1 MTNISFMKYFLT
13 SLILLI
19 SLSTHSQDRF
29 DVSSESEFESALSS
43 AGAGDSIVW
52 ESGTYSNVFIDITK
66 NGVIVTADVA
76 GAVIFNGASKVEI
89 DGDDVTLSGLQ
100 FVGGNIGTSHVI
112 RIWGS
117 DVLITQINIADYT
130 CYKYLIVDED
140 SQRTTISYSNFEN
153 RLNLDDQNILSI
165 LVDAAQPGF
174 HKVQYCSFK
183 NFEGTGNDLGI
194 EPIRIG
200 VSSQGQF
207 DSRTIVEYCYFTNC
221 DGDGELISN
230 KASQNVIR
238 YNTFEENTKAEL
250 VLRHGDEAI
259 VYGNFF
265 LNNMGGVRVREGSGH
280 YIFNNYF
287 SNLDRRS
294 IYLQNESSDPLSD
307 IHVYFNTIVNSA
319 EMILGSDGSNPP
331 TNVTIANN
339 IFTEPTDAL
348 FEDATGNETWIGNL
362 SFGTLGITR
371 PSGLDDVDPKLSANS
386 EGYVQPD
393 SDSPVIAAAEDGYP
407 DIPLYSGLDYDNEVL
422 LDLMKQSRPASIAD
436 KDLGASEYSSSV
448 VVQPHATEE
457 NTGPTYLQEIEGFT
471 ININQATGGEIVVDP
486 VLQGYPDGTVV
497 TFTAVP
503 DAGFEFTGWIGSITG
518 TENPTSLTMTQ
529 DVIVGAEFL
538 ANVLNAP
545 ETEGL
550 SIYPNPA
557 DDLLRIHTTEDY
569 SNANLT
575 ILSLSGKV
583 ILSAEKQMTS
593 DSLQFDIS
601 EMDAGT
607 YILEVTFNFGTGNSS
622 DKHRLKFVKN

>member
-1 MTNISFMKYFLT
+1 MKHT
-13 SLILLI
+13 ITTILVLI
-19 SLSTHSQDRF
+19 SLLTHSQDRF

-43 AGAGDSIVW
+43 ASSGDSIVW
-52 ESGTYSNVFIDITK
+52 ESGTYSNVFMDITK

-174 HKVQYCSFK
+174 HKIQYCSFK

-280 YIFNNYF
+280 YIYNNYF
-287 SNLDRRS
+287 SGLDRRS

-319 EMILGSDGSNPP
+319 EMILGSDGGNPP

-339 IFTEPTDAL
+339 IFADPTDAL
-348 FEDATGNETWIGNL
+348 FEDATGNEDWISNL

-386 EGYVQPD
+386 GGYVQPD
-393 SDSPVIAAAEDGYP
+393 SDSPAIDAADDGYP
-407 DIPLYSGLDYDNEVL
+407 AIPLYSGLDYDNEVL
-422 LDLMKQSRPASIAD
+422 LDLMKQSRPAAIAD
-436 KDLGASEYSSSV
+436 KDIGASEFSSSIM
-448 VVQPHATEE
+448 VQPHATEQ
-457 NTGPTYLQEIEGFT
+457 NTGPTYLQEVEGFT
-471 ININQATGGEIVVDP
+471 IDFNAVTGGSIVVDP
-486 VLQGYPDGTVV
+486 VLQGYPNGTVV

-503 DAGFEFTGWIGSITG
+503 DDGFEFTGWIGSITG
-518 TENPTSLTMTQ
+518 TENPASLTMTQ
-529 DVIVGAEFL
+529 DVIIGAEFL

-545 ETEGL
+545 ETKEL

-557 DDLLRIHTTEDY
+557 DDLLRIRTTENY
-569 SNANLT
+569 SNASLT
-575 ILSLSGKV
+575 VFSLSGKA
-583 ILSAEKQMTS
+583 ILSTEKQMVG
-593 DSLQFDIS
+593 DSLQLDIS

-607 YILEVTFNFGTGNSS
+607 YILEVIFNFGTGDFS
-622 DKHRLKFVKN
+622 DKHRLKFIKN